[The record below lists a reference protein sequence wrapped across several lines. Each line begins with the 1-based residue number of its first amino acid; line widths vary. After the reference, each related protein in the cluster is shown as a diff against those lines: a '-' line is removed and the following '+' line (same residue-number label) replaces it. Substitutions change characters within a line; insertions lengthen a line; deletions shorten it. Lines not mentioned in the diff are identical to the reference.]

1 MGSRTDSRQ
10 IRESSREFATES
22 TREFARVRE
31 SSREFA
37 SEFAIEFAKPKDARG
52 RIQHSDS
59 QRIHI
64 RRVRGLTQIRERI
77 HSGITRVLTQCSQ
90 FTAVNPSM
98 AFDKS
103 ALYSM
108 Q

>member
-37 SEFAIEFAKPKDARG
+37 SEFAIEFAKPKDAQTDSAFTTDPYTAG
-52 RIQHSDS
+52 SRIDADSRTDS
-59 QRIHI
+59 QWDHKGSYPMFTIH
-64 RRVRGLTQIRERI
+64 RCESVY
-77 HSGITRVLTQCSQ
+77 GI
-90 FTAVNPSM
+90 
-98 AFDKS
+98 
-103 ALYSM
+103 
-108 Q
+108 